1 LKASLDEP
9 TETVVMHRTEPTK
22 LQTLALQLSEKVT
35 ILMDHTE
42 RIMQVK
48 GGEMGPML
56 SKNQRNSDQNVVFS
70 FSVAVSCIYFEEQQ
84 SQQNQQSGN
93 WNKQSNWNKN
103 NKQSTINQR
112 SLMLNF

>member
-1 LKASLDEP
+1 MLKASLDEP

-35 ILMDHTE
+35 VLMDHTE

-56 SKNQRNSDQNVVFS
+56 SKNQRKYILPS
-70 FSVAVSCIYFEEQQ
+70 
-84 SQQNQQSGN
+84 
-93 WNKQSNWNKN
+93 
-103 NKQSTINQR
+103 
-112 SLMLNF
+112 